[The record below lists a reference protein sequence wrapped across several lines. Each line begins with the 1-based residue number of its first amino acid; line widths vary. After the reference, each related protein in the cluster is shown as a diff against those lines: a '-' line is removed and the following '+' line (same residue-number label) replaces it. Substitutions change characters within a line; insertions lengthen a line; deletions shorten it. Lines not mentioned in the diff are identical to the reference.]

1 MIFLVK
7 RKIDLVK
14 AMRAFQ
20 TVVELQSFSAA
31 SRQLNLVTSA
41 VSRQVSDLEKHFG
54 CQLLYR
60 TTRAMHLT
68 AEGSY
73 YLEQFKDVLLR
84 LDELETS
91 ATERQQRIAGHIR
104 ITAPYNSGK
113 LGAVNILSDFLKLYP
128 EVKLSWLLINRYVN
142 IVEEG
147 FDLAIRVGELADSS
161 LIARKIDE
169 INILFV
175 ASPDFLATHGYP
187 DHPKELANM
196 PCILDGSNRQ
206 PQKWRYRD
214 ESGQEQTINA
224 NSVIEVNQGELVA
237 QFAAN
242 GHGVALLPEFLVK
255 QYIDSGELVT
265 ILSQYSLAPIP
276 VSLVYPANRLMNP
289 ALKTLIQYIID
300 QPLNSG

>member
-14 AMRAFQ
+14 AMRTFQ

-91 ATERQQRIAGHIR
+91 ANERQQRIAGHIR

-113 LGAVNILSDFLKLYP
+113 LGAVGILSDFLKQYP
-128 EVKLSWLLINRYVN
+128 EVKLSWMLVNRYVN

-161 LIARKIDE
+161 LIGRKIDE
-169 INILFV
+169 MNILFV
-175 ASPDFLATHGYP
+175 ASPDFLATHGSP
-187 DHPKELANM
+187 NHPKDLTNI

-214 ESGQEQTINA
+214 ESGQEQT
-224 NSVIEVNQGELVA
+224 SQC
-237 QFAAN
+237 QF
-242 GHGVALLPEFLVK
+242 G
-255 QYIDSGELVT
+255 D
-265 ILSQYSLAPIP
+265 
-276 VSLVYPANRLMNP
+276 
-289 ALKTLIQYIID
+289 
-300 QPLNSG
+300 